1 MKMPLSFAFNLENV
15 YSICLQSER
24 EDGGGGGKLFICPSI
39 YFYFFIKQ
47 VTFSGLVMQKT
58 ELAKTM
64 S

>member
-24 EDGGGGGKLFICPSI
+24 KDGGGEGKTYLYALLF
-39 YFYFFIKQ
+39 FYFFTKQ
-47 VTFSGLVMQKT
+47 VTFSDLVMRKT